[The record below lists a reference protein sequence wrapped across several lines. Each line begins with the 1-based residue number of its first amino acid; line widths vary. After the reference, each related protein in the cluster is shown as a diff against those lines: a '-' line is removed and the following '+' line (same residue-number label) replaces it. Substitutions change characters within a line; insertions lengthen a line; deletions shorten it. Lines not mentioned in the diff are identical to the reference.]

1 MRHEALAGGPPLGLG
16 ADTNAV
22 LRAAAELG
30 APLIEISDVEL
41 RYVTDV
47 VVKNAGPTWET
58 SVSADIARLLGRM
71 DRRVAFRRR
80 LIRAATDLRGLNA
93 MGRRVA
99 ELARAHTPQDVR
111 DDELWRVT
119 MATLVRRRLD
129 GDQG

>member
-1 MRHEALAGGPPLGLG
+1 MHHEALAGVQPPEPG

-22 LRAAAELG
+22 LRAAAEIG
-30 APLIEISDVEL
+30 SRLIEVSDVEL

-47 VVKNAGPTWET
+47 VVKNAGPAWET

-80 LIRAATDLRGLNA
+80 LIVAASDLQGPNVV
-93 MGRRVA
+93 GRRIA
-99 ELARAHTPQDVR
+99 ELASAHTPQDVG

-119 MATLVRRRLD
+119 VATLVRGLLD